1 MSKTLSGETTLTV
14 LGLNEGKDYYFRVY
28 AENKY
33 GKSPALEAKEAVAP
47 KRALGILNHILSF
60 CNSFLKYVLIIL
72 LVSDLHFYFFD
83 ADFMYLTEPP
93 MSPASLH
100 VKDITKTSL
109 TLTWEPPAS
118 GPEGITGY
126 NIERRL
132 SNSDEWE
139 RVARVPD
146 KVLSHHLKGLKEGHA
161 FFFRV
166 TAENAAGTS
175 KPTELRS
182 PVELKGR
189 KGMIILI

>member
-1 MSKTLSGETTLTV
+1 
-14 LGLNEGKDYYFRVY
+14 
-28 AENKY
+28 
-33 GKSPALEAKEAVAP
+33 
-47 KRALGILNHILSF
+47 
-60 CNSFLKYVLIIL
+60 
-72 LVSDLHFYFFD
+72 
-83 ADFMYLTEPP
+83 

-109 TLTWEPPAS
+109 TLTWEPPPS

-132 SNSDEWE
+132 SNRDEWE
-139 RVARVPD
+139 RVARVPG

-175 KPTELRS
+175 KPTELKA

-189 KGMIILI
+189 KGQLSLTSPSKFFFSEYTFRQGSQSVHTTGHLSFTVV

>member
-1 MSKTLSGETTLTV
+1 MGFIFNTIFASKL
-14 LGLNEGKDYYFRVY
+14 
-28 AENKY
+28 
-33 GKSPALEAKEAVAP
+33 
-47 KRALGILNHILSF
+47 ILI
-60 CNSFLKYVLIIL
+60 
-72 LVSDLHFYFFD
+72 YFFCCV
-83 ADFMYLTEPP
+83 EPP

-109 TLTWEPPAS
+109 TLTWEPPPS

-139 RVARVPD
+139 RVARVPG

-175 KPTELRS
+175 KPTELRA

-189 KGMIILI
+189 KG

>member
-14 LGLNEGKDYYFRVY
+14 LGLNESKDYYFRVY

-33 GKSPALEAKEAVAP
+33 GKSPALEAKEAVTP
-47 KRALGILNHILSF
+47 KRALGILSHIPSS
-60 CNSFLKYVLIIL
+60 CNSILHYMLIFFL
-72 LVSDLHFYFFD
+72 DLHFYFFD
-83 ADFMYLTEPP
+83 TDFMYLTEPP

-118 GPEGITGY
+118 GVEDITGY

-132 SNSDEWE
+132 SNSDKWE
-139 RVARVPD
+139 RVARVPG

-189 KGMIILI
+189 KGM